1 MTRFEQRGGSHEI
14 AEAEAARIDM
24 QAFDCLPDSYRN
36 LIRYAQIDI
45 PATVA
50 RAYLSAFGQ
59 RQGLL
64 LLKWAVALRSR
75 KIDERHGSAGR
86 AAVTPPAP
94 QRWPCSPRIR
104 SRGR

>member
-1 MTRFEQRGGSHEI
+1 MTRFEQRGGSREI

-45 PATVA
+45 PASVA

-59 RQGLL
+59 RLGLL
-64 LLKWAVALRSR
+64 LLKWAVNWRSR
-75 KIDERHGSAGR
+75 KIGR
-86 AAVTPPAP
+86 TLAQ
-94 QRWPCSPRIR
+94 QRR
-104 SRGR
+104 